1 MSIDLFHDLMVIPAA
16 AIHGDL
22 CGDTEVGG
30 EGGKAVP
37 ELVDSDALDTGLGT
51 GACDSLAKGGLSYAK
66 KFTIRLPVALDRSAK
81 LWNQK
86 RDHTVRFLIFL
97 ILFNDIFI
105 FLVAHT
111 CARRVKHI
119 GIGIDV
125 FPAERVNL

>member
-1 MSIDLFHDLMVIPAA
+1 MSIDFFHDLIVIPAA
-16 AIHGDL
+16 NLHGDF
-22 CGDTEVGG
+22 CRDAKMRRERS
-30 EGGKAVP
+30 EAVP

-111 CARRVKHI
+111 CACRVKHI

>member
-1 MSIDLFHDLMVIPAA
+1 MSIDFFHDLIVIPAA
-16 AIHGDL
+16 NLHGDF
-22 CGDTEVGG
+22 CRDAKMRRERS
-30 EGGKAVP
+30 EAVP

-97 ILFNDIFI
+97 FLFNDIFI

-111 CARRVKHI
+111 CAGRVKHI